1 MATKVTENQ
10 TDFFLNKTSNTNKM
24 LFNTFSNLRCIMV
37 LLVLCK
43 DVLFT

>member
-1 MATKVTENQ
+1 MATNKTENQ
-10 TDFFLNKTSNTNKM
+10 PIFFKNKTSNTKM

-43 DVLFT
+43 VALFT